1 MIDLNL
7 FFALVSFYFVMY
19 VTPGPNNAMVLT
31 SGLKFGFAKTIP
43 HMSGITIGHIL
54 QLILVCLGLGKI
66 FQVFPEIQQVLKIIC
81 AAYLLYL
88 GYKIIGSFSK
98 IKEDDSRPLKFHEA
112 ALFQIVNPKAWT
124 ISSMAASGFL
134 PKGENLIFSILYIA
148 AIAII
153 VIVGFSATNQT
164 DIIDST
170 LSSISE
176 PLLVNVDQ
184 TTYQRAD
191 IISISGN
198 SKSAS
203 TQLVELSIE
212 NTNGVKIWNENINLK
227 NDGKFS
233 TLVIAGGGGWENDG
247 TYILKAT
254 HSNLASEIEFKFFT

>member
-43 HMSGITIGHIL
+43 HMSGITVGHIL

-124 ISSMAASGFL
+124 ISSMAASSFL
-134 PKGENLIFSILYIA
+134 PKDENLIFSILYIA
-148 AIAII
+148 TIALIICPLSISPWAAFGSSIRNLVKNNKLKALIEYFLAFLLLITAILI
-153 VIVGFSATNQT
+153 VIQ
-164 DIIDST
+164 
-170 LSSISE
+170 
-176 PLLVNVDQ
+176 
-184 TTYQRAD
+184 
-191 IISISGN
+191 
-198 SKSAS
+198 K
-203 TQLVELSIE
+203 
-212 NTNGVKIWNENINLK
+212 
-227 NDGKFS
+227 
-233 TLVIAGGGGWENDG
+233 
-247 TYILKAT
+247 
-254 HSNLASEIEFKFFT
+254 